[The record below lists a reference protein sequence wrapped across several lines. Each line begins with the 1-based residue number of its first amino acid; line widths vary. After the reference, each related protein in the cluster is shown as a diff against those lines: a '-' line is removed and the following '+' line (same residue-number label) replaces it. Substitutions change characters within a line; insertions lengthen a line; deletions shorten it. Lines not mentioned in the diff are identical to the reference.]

1 VLIICFVPQNIFHLL
16 RPVDSVVTAFF
27 VQAFVTKLDD
37 ETVVGPSNTH
47 KVVQQL
53 KPSDVSLRASE
64 IASIRVSS
72 SASTFHDQGSDQ
84 GADADSEAS
93 SDSDFLEF
101 DVYEREGFDK
111 IMQTVAGGSYSQTNF
126 ARDIC
131 DYLEIFE
138 RLAPDRE
145 PVGYLVC
152 DQLTMER
159 FGNLRFQTRAEGF
172 IEPNELHVIVSE
184 MHAELL
190 ALADRTDRN
199 RSLIRTYPHRQEQNQ
214 ESLEITGALLRRHPA
229 LSLFVSR
236 RRSKH
241 A

>member
-1 VLIICFVPQNIFHLL
+1 M
-16 RPVDSVVTAFF
+16 TAFF

-37 ETVVGPSNTH
+37 ETVASPASAH
-47 KVVQQL
+47 KVVQHH
-53 KPSDVSLRASE
+53 KPSDASLRPSENASVR
-64 IASIRVSS
+64 ISS
-72 SASTFHDQGSDQ
+72 STTSSVQDH
-84 GADADSEAS
+84 GADADSEGS
-93 SDSDFLEF
+93 SDSDFLDF

-111 IMQTVAGGSYSQTNF
+111 IMQTVAGVSSSETNV

-138 RLAPDRE
+138 KLAPDRE
-145 PVGYLVC
+145 GVGYLVC

-159 FGNLRFQTRAEGF
+159 FGNLRFQTTAEGF
-172 IEPNELHVIVSE
+172 IEPNELHVAVSE

-199 RSLIRTYPHRQEQNQ
+199 RSLIRTYPHHQRPDQ
-214 ESLEITGALLRRHPA
+214 ESFEITAALIRRHPA

-236 RRSKH
+236 RRRASQT
-241 A
+241 